1 MRKIILSL
9 VLISFAGLVKS
20 QDFGLSFS
28 YFIPKNGYFS
38 TPISPFS
45 IRGLG
50 FNIGD
55 YLGVQTGASLYRMSG
70 LNAIDMAFESKDPIL
85 GPSFTLMIP
94 LEGIIQF
101 GNTGWEF
108 SIKGGGFAF
117 YSFDQKINY
126 GNLDK
131 AIRKHEG
138 WDIAN
143 SDATFDNKLGLGY
156 MFGVEYLIYVTK
168 QIGVS
173 LEGNYY
179 IGGADLGLK
188 GSYNGATLGGI
199 IPLTPTEFDYKD
211 SKVDFTGLEI
221 SIGIIYSAN

>member
-1 MRKIILSL
+1 MRKLIFSILF
-9 VLISFAGLVKS
+9 ISFAGMAS
-20 QDFGLSFS
+20 GQDFGLSFS

-70 LNAIDMAFESKDPIL
+70 LNAIDMAFESKDPVL
-85 GPSFTLMIP
+85 GPSFTLMVP
-94 LEGIIQF
+94 LEGVFQI
-101 GNTGWEF
+101 GNNGWEF

-143 SDATFDNKLGLGY
+143 SDASIDNKLGLGY
-156 MFGVEYLIYVTK
+156 MFGIEYLVYITK
-168 QIGVS
+168 QIGIS

-179 IGGADLGLK
+179 IGGADLGLR
-188 GSYNGATLGGI
+188 GSYNGAALGGTV
-199 IPLTPTEFDYKD
+199 PSTPTVFDYKD